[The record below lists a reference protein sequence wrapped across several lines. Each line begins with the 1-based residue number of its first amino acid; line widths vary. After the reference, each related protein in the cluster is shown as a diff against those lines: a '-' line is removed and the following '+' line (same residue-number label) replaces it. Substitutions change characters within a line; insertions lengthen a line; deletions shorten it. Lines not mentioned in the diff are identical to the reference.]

1 MLKDKL
7 MADFK
12 TAMREK
18 NTNMKLV
25 IADIRGAIKYAETRK
40 GRETEAN
47 DDEIIAI
54 INKCVKEC
62 NESIDACKTANYD
75 YSEHEGKLAIFKT
88 YLPEEASEEKI
99 IEIVSE
105 VVAELGATS
114 MKDMGNIMKASRT
127 KLKETGLNFSGGMLA
142 DNVKKQLG

>member
-7 MADFK
+7 SADFK

-18 NTNMKLV
+18 NADMKLA
-25 IADIRGAIKYAETRK
+25 IAEIRGAIKYAETRK
-40 GRETEAN
+40 GRESEAN
-47 DDEIIAI
+47 DDEIVSI
-54 INKCVKEC
+54 INHCVKMC

-114 MKDMGNIMKASRT
+114 MKDMGNVMKASRT
-127 KLKETGLNFSGGMLA
+127 KLKDAGLNFSGGVLA
-142 DNVKKQLG
+142 DNVKQQLG

>member
-18 NTNMKLV
+18 NADMKLA
-25 IADIRGAIKYAETRK
+25 IAEIRGAIKYAETSK
-40 GRETEAN
+40 GRSTEA
-47 DDEIIAI
+47 DDNEIIAI
-54 INKCVKEC
+54 INHCVKQC
-62 NESIDACKTANYD
+62 NESIDSCKLANYD

-99 IEIVSE
+99 TEIVSE
-105 VVAELGATS
+105 VIAELGATS
-114 MKDMGNIMKASRT
+114 MKNMGNVMKASRT
-127 KLKETGLNFSGGMLA
+127 K
-142 DNVKKQLG
+142 